1 VHLYSFIIRIFQMQ
15 LLVIQFKIQMFHI
28 GFLQVFI
35 LLSLKS
41 KFFKIFKGLKL
52 SYLQQNVL
60 KSLCCYNSHEVSLC
74 GGCIYSLCVDAT
86 VVLDRYALK

>member
-1 VHLYSFIIRIFQMQ
+1 MHLYSFIIRIFQMQ

-60 KSLCCYNSHEVSLC
+60 NHCVATILMKSV
-74 GGCIYSLCVDAT
+74 CVVAVYT
-86 VVLDRYALK
+86 VCVLMLLSCWTGMH